1 MINEARLNNYLH
13 SGVGFYKKGVTFH
26 MSIYYANTLCLLRP
40 AIVSYL
46 LLVVLSGCNPHTPD
60 NMESTYTPFATS
72 TIKII
77 LQKDP
82 LETFYG
88 KATSVTNIPREGV
101 VSELLP
107 LTAKGTYYL
116 NLSIDRPH
124 AATFT
129 LEDEPYIVIVIPD
142 DTTRIVLSGEND
154 KTTVEF
160 TGRFSEVNHY
170 YLSKKKALGYV
181 DMRYP
186 LNHALNNSATHWQL
200 ANKID
205 SIAGRES
212 RFLENYP
219 LKEKLPHWFYQYE
232 SAEITYAAA
241 GFKTQIPNYNAA
253 FRALQDNLP
262 KDYFDFLQTTKI
274 NSEEA
279 LFSSK
284 YLWFLDYYFTLDLP
298 YEKFRQLSGYPRL
311 EKINDHITNRS
322 KDVLNEDIKKIYYK
336 YLLSGIIRYMDV
348 SLPLDSL
355 AKSYEVTDHQELVK
369 LQGTKLQVNF
379 DSVAPSRGDR
389 IPDFYLADERDS
401 LYAFQDF
408 ENSILYVNFWAT
420 WCKPCIENFPALNTL
435 ITEYKTTQEITF
447 LNICLESKKET
458 WKMVLKKEG
467 LLGTNLFVE
476 GQWTEKIK
484 SSLHIRALPRYILV
498 DKGNILWN
506 IEADKAPDVKAQ
518 IEQLLKH

>member
-1 MINEARLNNYLH
+1 
-13 SGVGFYKKGVTFH
+13 
-26 MSIYYANTLCLLRP
+26 MSIYYAGTLCLLRP
-40 AIVSYL
+40 AIAFYL
-46 LLVVLSGCNPHTPD
+46 MLLVLSGCNPHTQD
-60 NMESTYTPFATS
+60 NTELTYTPFATS
-72 TIKII
+72 TTKII
-77 LQKDP
+77 LRKDP
-82 LETFYG
+82 PDTIYCR
-88 KATSVTNIPREGV
+88 ATSITNIPRERV
-101 VSELLP
+101 ESELLP

-142 DTTRIVLSGEND
+142 DTTRIVLSREND

-186 LNHALNNSATHWQL
+186 LNQALNNSATYWQL
-200 ANKID
+200 VNKTD
-205 SIAGRES
+205 SIAGKES

-219 LKEKLPHWFYQYE
+219 LKEELPHWFYQYE
-232 SAEITYAAA
+232 SAEITYGAA
-241 GFKTQIPNYNAA
+241 GFKTQIPNYNAT
-253 FRALQDNLP
+253 FKALQDNLP
-262 KDYFDFLQTTKI
+262 EDYFDFLLTTKI

-284 YLWFLDYYFTLDLP
+284 YLWFLDFYFTRDLP
-298 YEKFRQLSGYPRL
+298 YENFRQLSGYSRL
-311 EKINDHITNRS
+311 EIINDHIINRS
-322 KDVLNEDIKKIYYK
+322 GDVLNEDIKRLYFK

-379 DSVAPSRGDR
+379 ASVAPSKGDR
-389 IPDFYLADERDS
+389 IPDFYSTDERDS
-401 LYAFQDF
+401 LYAFRDF

-435 ITEYKTTQEITF
+435 ITEYKATREITF

-476 GQWTEKIK
+476 GQWNEKIK
-484 SSLHIRALPRYILV
+484 SSLHIKTLPRYILV
-498 DKGNILWN
+498 DKGNILWD
-506 IEADKAPDVKAQ
+506 IKADKAPDVKAQ